1 VHIYLISRHQIGDIS
16 DYRGLLCANRPNT
29 KPMYILASQ

>member
-16 DYRGLLCANRPNT
+16 DCRGLLCANRPNT
-29 KPMYILASQ
+29 KPVYHTG